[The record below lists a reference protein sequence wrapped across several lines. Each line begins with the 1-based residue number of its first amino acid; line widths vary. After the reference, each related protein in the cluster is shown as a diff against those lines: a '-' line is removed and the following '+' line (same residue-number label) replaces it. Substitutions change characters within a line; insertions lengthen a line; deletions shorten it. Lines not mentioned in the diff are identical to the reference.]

1 MGVISTPD
9 PPEKEVFLRPD
20 NRLLSSNLKQKF
32 TFEPIRIQVIAFE
45 TIRIRVITLFI
56 LSDLSH
62 FLVKKT
68 LKKYFSGD
76 QRPICDTFHRNAD
89 VPGLE
94 LRQKSRRVT
103 VENKHGKDYKTI
115 TCLIK
120 TAGNDISI
128 KIRSKCTLFFFLLS
142 FHFIVRKLPHVFHYA
157 SLRKVFTVRR
167 IVVLLCAVGMN
178 FDEDEKKKLS

>member
-1 MGVISTPD
+1 M
-9 PPEKEVFLRPD
+9 
-20 NRLLSSNLKQKF
+20 LSSNLKQKF

-128 KIRSKCTLFFFLLS
+128 KIRSKCTLFFFYS
-142 FHFIVRKLPHVFHYA
+142 HFISLWGNFHA
-157 SLRKVFTVRR
+157 CFSLCFFKKSFTVRR
-167 IVVLLCAVGMN
+167 IVMLLCAVGMN
-178 FDEDEKKKLS
+178 FDEDEKKN

>member
-128 KIRSKCTLFFFLLS
+128 KIRSKCTLFFFFTLIS
-142 FHFIVRKLPHVFHYA
+142 FHCEETSMHVFHYA
-157 SLRKVFTVRR
+157 SLRKV
-167 IVVLLCAVGMN
+167 LQL
-178 FDEDEKKKLS
+178 DE